1 MKTLPTLTWS
11 DFDQHNPCYSPQ
23 EKYGDFTGTIL
34 DILKDERIP
43 NEDKIWASTCKG
55 ILPDYV
61 NRKFATQCCRQ
72 IWHLLTDE
80 RSRNAVEV
88 AERFNEGEATQ
99 EELDAAGAAAG
110 AAAGVAAR
118 AASWV
123 AARAAEHKWQREQFN
138 VRLVHLF
145 ATEIAAWNAPQGD
158 E

>member
-11 DFDQHNPCYSPQ
+11 DFDQHNPCYTPQ

-99 EELDAAGAAAG
+99 EELDAAWAAARD
-110 AAAGVAAR
+110 AARDAAR
-118 AASWV
+118 AV
-123 AARAAEHKWQREQFN
+123 ARAATM
-138 VRLVHLF
+138 
-145 ATEIAAWNAPQGD
+145 ATRDAQVKLMIEIIETHYACEKAIKEVPND
-158 E
+158 

>member
-11 DFDQHNPCYSPQ
+11 DFDQHNPCYTPQ

-99 EELDAAGAAAG
+99 EELDAAWAAARD
-110 AAAGVAAR
+110 AARDAAR
-118 AASWV
+118 AV
-123 AARAAEHKWQREQFN
+123 ARAATM
-138 VRLVHLF
+138 
-145 ATEIAAWNAPQGD
+145 ATRDAQVKLMIEIIETHYACEKAIKEGSND
-158 E
+158 

>member
-99 EELDAAGAAAG
+99 EELDAAWAAAW
-110 AAAGVAAR
+110 AATR
-118 AASWV
+118 AT
-123 AARAAEHKWQREQFN
+123 RATRDAQVK
-138 VRLVHLF
+138 LMI
-145 ATEIAAWNAPQGD
+145 EIIETHYACEKAIKEGSND
-158 E
+158 

>member
-99 EELDAAGAAAG
+99 EELDATWAAAWAAAG
-110 AAAGVAAR
+110 AAAWATR
-118 AASWV
+118 ATRDAQV
-123 AARAAEHKWQREQFN
+123 K
-138 VRLVHLF
+138 LMI
-145 ATEIAAWNAPQGD
+145 EIIETHYACEKAIKEGSND
-158 E
+158 

>member
-99 EELDAAGAAAG
+99 EELDATRAAARD
-110 AAAGVAAR
+110 AAWDAAWAAAR
-118 AASWV
+118 AT
-123 AARAAEHKWQREQFN
+123 RATRDAQVK
-138 VRLVHLF
+138 LMI
-145 ATEIAAWNAPQGD
+145 EIIETHYACEKAIKEGSND
-158 E
+158 